1 MRELDLAYHIHHPAP
16 TSRTFPNGEVDDDG
30 LLLLIPTKI
39 RIFLQLMWL
48 WTTVAIHGMW
58 WWLCCTGNSP
68 CRLISM
74 NQIQSQEIC
83 RLPYNTSRMY
93 FTTIILFHHHRFIA
107 LSTIR
112 FDVEL
117 AVVSTYI
124 IFVEENKEEDVVVVV
139 KRKPTRGAFANSK
152 KASAGSIVSYHY
164 NRYRWSWSWQRY
176 YYSSL
181 YTYWWT
187 W

>member
-39 RIFLQLMWL
+39 RMFLQLM
-48 WTTVAIHGMW
+48 
-58 WWLCCTGNSP
+58 
-68 CRLISM
+68 
-74 NQIQSQEIC
+74 
-83 RLPYNTSRMY
+83 

-139 KRKPTRGAFANSK
+139 KRKPTRGAVWF
-152 KASAGSIVSYHY
+152 
-164 NRYRWSWSWQRY
+164 
-176 YYSSL
+176 
-181 YTYWWT
+181 T
-187 W
+187 